1 MSSDSGDTSSDFGST
16 DTSSSSSSSSDDN
29 NQSFG
34 DQLKE
39 FIGLDPDKPFYE
51 QFTAPETLPT
61 NIGYAPDVIP
71 GTDIPVPTRDS
82 DTGMINFGVGY
93 SEPKIDHRTTGG
105 VDRPASPIE
114 SARASRSSALQQK
127 QKELADAFAGFT
139 DDYFD
144 DLSQSYSDFNNPMLT
159 QSYDDAV
166 RGIYEGFKSAGILSQ
181 SDLDAQLAGLEAQKA
196 IEQQRLADN
205 AMGYA
210 SDQRS
215 QVEAERKKLSDQL
228 SALVGGATNVDAINK
243 QTQQIRDF
251 DIAGRVDKLKT
262 PNTKNSMDFFS
273 GFNKVGQSDEAS
285 DPDATFISSP
295 SPVSQAMLTEMN
307 PFAGMGIQT
316 PYQGRATK
324 VIS

>member
-1 MSSDSGDTSSDFGST
+1 MSSDSSDTSSDFGST
-16 DTSSSSSSSSDDN
+16 DTSSSSSSSSDN

-34 DQLKE
+34 DQVME

-61 NIGYAPDVIP
+61 NIGYHDTIA
-71 GTDIPVPTRDS
+71 GTDIPMPERVTL
-82 DTGMINFGVGY
+82 GVGGA
-93 SEPKIDHRTTGG
+93 DDLGHRTTGG
-105 VDRPASPIE
+105 VDRPPSPID
-114 SARASRSSALQQK
+114 SARAGRSGALQQK

-144 DLSQSYSDFNNPMLT
+144 DLSQSYTDFNNPMLT

-210 SDQRS
+210 TDQRS

-228 SALVGGATNVDAINK
+228 SALVGGATSVDDINR
-243 QTQQIRDF
+243 QTQAIRDF
-251 DIAGRVDKLKT
+251 DIAGKVDKLKT

-285 DPDATFISSP
+285 DPEATFISSP
-295 SPVSQAMLTEMN
+295 SPVSQAMLGEMN

>member
-1 MSSDSGDTSSDFGST
+1 MSSDSDSGDTSSDFGST
-16 DTSSSSSSSSDDN
+16 NTSSSSSSSSDDN

-39 FIGLDPDKPFYE
+39 FLGLDPDKPFYE

-61 NIGYAPDVIP
+61 NIGYGSNTYA
-71 GTDIPVPTRDS
+71 GTDIEIPTRV
-82 DTGMINFGVGY
+82 TLGVGGA
-93 SEPKIDHRTTGG
+93 DDLGHRTTGG

-114 SARASRSSALQQK
+114 SARAGRSSALQQK